1 MNALKKVMKWIS
13 IPLYLWLILI
23 TLAPVEGSR
32 VLSSSKG
39 AVVMARGPVP
49 PSDSSPCTHIGV
61 GKGGGNRPCPP
72 STHRWWWM
80 KLRIIALWDYPFSAV
95 NKKGDD
101 NTTTWRRRRRCHALD
116 LRLLSI
122 YIYNET
128 MDYFLLWIR
137 MTTTTTTMLL
147 PCTWS
152 ATCNIY
158 NETMV
163 CFMRLLLLFFCFEL
177 IYYFYH
183 SHVCKSFMIMKL
195 WSFYEIVY
203 FLIFQDLEVLW
214 AGFKFFWL
222 SDGLINYASDF
233 NAPQKREA

>member
-1 MNALKKVMKWIS
+1 MKWIS

-95 NKKGDD
+95 NKKDDD
-101 NTTTWRRRRRCHALD
+101 NTTTWVPWRRRRCCHALD
-116 LRLLSI
+116 LRLLSIYI

-137 MTTTTTTMLL
+137 TTTTTTTTMLLL

-163 CFMRLLLLFFCFEL
+163 CFMYYYYYYYYFLLWTDLLLLSLPC
-177 IYYFYH
+177 
-183 SHVCKSFMIMKL
+183 M
-195 WSFYEIVY
+195 
-203 FLIFQDLEVLW
+203 
-214 AGFKFFWL
+214 
-222 SDGLINYASDF
+222 
-233 NAPQKREA
+233 

>member
-163 CFMRLLLLFFCFEL
+163 CFMRLLLLLLLFL
-177 IYYFYH
+177 
-183 SHVCKSFMIMKL
+183 L
-195 WSFYEIVY
+195 WTPMYVRVS
-203 FLIFQDLEVLW
+203 W
-214 AGFKFFWL
+214 
-222 SDGLINYASDF
+222 
-233 NAPQKREA
+233 